1 MPGPMNLVSRHRLSS
16 DSASIAFLVRLRWVA
31 VVSQL
36 AVVIAVRWF
45 LYSQL
50 PVVPLLCL
58 VGAVAICNVILSRH
72 GSKSPHPQWW
82 LRSVLLLDTF
92 LLTALLA
99 LTGGASNPFS
109 VLYTLHVALA
119 AMLGGPVLT
128 AIVVLQSI
136 LGFGLLFILN
146 VPLPPELGGHVH
158 GGGAFSAHL
167 QGMWL
172 AFSTAAVTIGLF
184 VNRLSALLRKERDE
198 HNRTV
203 RLLGLATLAA
213 GAAHEIGNPLG
224 TIKIAACEMNSSLNE
239 SLASRELL
247 DDTQL
252 ILGEVDRA
260 QRAVQR
266 LALGAGELM
275 GELPASMKLG
285 DIVMR
290 LDSQYSLDVGR
301 IEISCENPQLE
312 IRWPTQAV
320 LQAVTQ
326 VLRNAVQVSPADR
339 VVTCRVKAHASEV
352 LFQIQDA
359 GPGMPKEVQDRL
371 GEPFFTTREPGQGM
385 GLGLFI
391 ARSLVEHLGGALEVD
406 SAPGR
411 GTKVEIYIPIG
422 AQA

>member
-1 MPGPMNLVSRHRLSS
+1 MNLVPRHRLSS
-16 DSASIAFLVRLRWVA
+16 DSASIAFLVKLRWVA
-31 VVSQL
+31 VVAQL
-36 AVVIAVRWF
+36 AVIVAVRYF
-45 LYSQL
+45 LYAQL
-50 PVVPLLCL
+50 PVVPLLGL
-58 VGAVAICNVILSRH
+58 VATAIICNVILTRYGPTS
-72 GSKSPHPQWW
+72 SHPGWW
-82 LRSVLLLDTF
+82 LRSVLLLDTL

-99 LTGGASNPFS
+99 LAGGASNPFS
-109 VLYTLHVALA
+109 VLYTVHVALA
-119 AMLGGPVLT
+119 AMLAGPVLT

-136 LGFGLLFILN
+136 LGFGLLFKLN
-146 VPLPPELGGHVH
+146 LPLPPELGGHVH

-172 AFSTAAVTIGLF
+172 AFSTAALTIGLF

-224 TIKIAACEMNSSLNE
+224 TIKIAASEMKGSLNDNP
-239 SLASRELL
+239 ASREFL

-252 ILGEVDRA
+252 ILEEVDRA

-285 DIVMR
+285 DIVRR

-301 IEISCENPQLE
+301 VEISCEDPELE

-326 VLRNAVQVSPADR
+326 VLRNAIQVSPPDK
-339 VVTCRVKAHASEV
+339 VVTCRVRAHASEV
-352 LFQIQDA
+352 LFQVQDS
-359 GPGMPKEVQDRL
+359 GPGIPKESQGRL
-371 GEPFFTTREPGQGM
+371 GEPFFTTRDPGQGM

-411 GTKVEIYIPIG
+411 GTKVEIYIPMG

>member
-1 MPGPMNLVSRHRLSS
+1 MNLVSRHRLSS

-36 AVVIAVRWF
+36 AIIIAVRYS
-45 LYSQL
+45 LYAQL
-50 PVVPLLCL
+50 PVVPLLAL
-58 VGAVAICNVILSRH
+58 VAATALSNVVLTRYGALASR
-72 GSKSPHPQWW
+72 PEWW
-82 LRSVLLLDTF
+82 LRSVLLLDTL
-92 LLTALLA
+92 LLTAFLA

-109 VLYTLHVALA
+109 VLYTVHVALA
-119 AMLGGPVLT
+119 AMLAGPVLT
-128 AIVVLQSI
+128 ALVVVQAI

-146 VPLPPELGGHVH
+146 IPLPPELGGHIH

-167 QGMWL
+167 QGMWR
-172 AFSTAAVTIGLF
+172 AFSTAALTIGLF
-184 VNRLSALLRKERDE
+184 VNRLSALLRKERDD

-224 TIKIAACEMNSSLNE
+224 TIKIAASEMKASLDGK
-239 SLASRELL
+239 SAAREIL
-247 DDTQL
+247 DDAQL

-260 QRAVQR
+260 QRAVRR

-275 GELPASMKLG
+275 GEHPASMKLG
-285 DIVMR
+285 DVVGR
-290 LDSQYSLDVGR
+290 LDSQYLLDMARV
-301 IEISCENPQLE
+301 EISCEHPQLDV
-312 IRWPTQAV
+312 RWPTQAV

-326 VLRNAVQVSPADR
+326 VLRNAIQVSPPDK
-339 VVTCRVKAHASEV
+339 VVTCRVRANLSDV
-352 LFQIQDA
+352 LFQVQDS
-359 GPGMPKEVQDRL
+359 GPGMPKEIQDRL

-391 ARSLVEHLGGALEVD
+391 ARSLVEHLGGALAVD

-411 GTKVEIYIPIG
+411 GTKVEISVPAG
-422 AQA
+422 ARA